1 MYSWENALD
10 VSGNTLISG
19 DLNVTGL
26 LNTENLAV
34 NQIIYSATPL
44 NVSRNTIVNGN
55 LDVTGI
61 LNAGSTHL
69 TPMYSWENA
78 LDVSGNTLI
87 SGDLNVTGF
96 LNTGN
101 MSVSELDV
109 NQITYSATT
118 LNVSRN
124 TIVNG
129 NLDVTGI
136 LNAGSTHLT
145 PMYSWENALD
155 VSGNTLISGNLDV
168 TGFTHLKP
176 TYSLDNALDVS
187 GNTLV
192 SGNLDVT
199 GILTAG
205 IIDVS
210 SMELTSLDVSGTT
223 NLRPTY
229 TWENALDVSGNTLIS
244 GNLDVTGD
252 LKVSQTTF
260 NTVSS
265 QARNITFNDVS
276 GTVMVTGFSSIN
288 SSTTLNASHNGVILA
303 SGTISLTLPDPTTVL
318 GTTYTIKKTDSS
330 ANNVTIIGLV
340 DNENNPE
347 LLEQY
352 SYITIVSDGSAWYK
366 VAEFVAVPEVENPAT
381 IRNSLGMTFQ
391 LIPAGT
397 FVMGSPIDELGR
409 ETDNESQYTVTLT
422 ESFYMQTTEV
432 TQGQWAMVMNDNPS
446 SFTDCGLNCPV
457 ENISW
462 EDAETFIINLN
473 AMGEGSYTFP
483 TEAQWEYAARSGS
496 NKAFANGDISYT
508 DTADPNLDIMG
519 WYDSNSNATPHA
531 VAQKQANAWGLFD
544 MHGNVWEWCND
555 WYDTYP
561 TGSVTDPGGPSTGS
575 TRVLR
580 GGGWNSSALYCRSA
594 ERYSSGP
601 GYRHYYIGLRLSRT
615 P

>member
-1 MYSWENALD
+1 MEGNLSVSGSIAADMIDVASLELTSLD
-10 VSGNTLISG
+10 VSGNSLMSG
-19 DLNVTGL
+19 DLDVTGTL
-26 LNTENLAV
+26 TTANLTVSELDV
-34 NQIIYSATPL
+34 NEIIQSATPL
-44 NVSRNTIVNGN
+44 NVSRNMIVNGD

-61 LNAGSTHL
+61 LSAGYLALS
-69 TPMYSWENA
+69 E
-78 LDVSGNTLI
+78 LDVSGN
-87 SGDLNVTGF
+87 
-96 LNTGN
+96 
-101 MSVSELDV
+101 
-109 NQITYSATT
+109 
-118 LNVSRN
+118 
-124 TIVNG
+124 
-129 NLDVTGI
+129 
-136 LNAGSTHLT
+136 
-145 PMYSWENALD
+145 
-155 VSGNTLISGNLDV
+155 
-168 TGFTHLKP
+168 
-176 TYSLDNALDVS
+176 SLM
-187 GNTLV
+187 

-205 IIDVS
+205 TLDVTALSLNELEITDNTPDPFRFPLNVSGNTRLYQPNSVNGKALSVTGDTYMQGLVEIDGNLSANQLDVTMIS
-210 SMELTSLDVSGTT
+210 SGSSLEINNDLVVNGNLDATGTTHLTSINTMQ
-223 NLRPTY
+223 
-229 TWENALDVSGNTLIS
+229 NALDVSGNSLMS
-244 GNLDVTGD
+244 GNLAVTGD
-252 LKVSQTTF
+252 LSAGILKVSSTTF
-260 NTVSS
+260 NTVAS
-265 QARNITFNDVS
+265 QERNITFNDVS

-340 DNENNPE
+340 DNVNNPE

-409 ETDNESQYTVTLT
+409 GTDESQYTVTLT

-432 TQGQWAMVMNDNPS
+432 TQGQWEMVMNDNPS
-446 SFTDCGLNCPV
+446 NFIDCGLNCPV

-462 EDAETFIINLN
+462 EDAENFIITLN

-496 NKAFANGDISYT
+496 NKAFANADISYT

-575 TRVLR
+575 YRVIR
-580 GGGWNSSALYCRSA
+580 GGSWYSYARLCRSA
-594 ERYSSGP
+594 KRSSSSP
-601 GYRHYYIGLRLSRT
+601 GARNNGIGLRLSRT

>member
-19 DLNVTGL
+19 DLNVTGF
-26 LNTENLAV
+26 LNTGNMSVSELDV
-34 NQIIYSATPL
+34 NQITYSSTPL

-96 LNTGN
+96 LNTEN
-101 MSVSELDV
+101 LDV
-109 NQITYSATT
+109 NQITYSATP

-340 DNENNPE
+340 DNVNNPE

-409 ETDNESQYTVTLT
+409 GTDESQYTVTLT

-432 TQGQWAMVMNDNPS
+432 TQGQWEMLMNDNPS
-446 SFTDCGLNCPV
+446 NFIDCGLNCPV
-457 ENISW
+457 EYISW
-462 EDAETFIINLN
+462 EEAETFIINLN

-496 NKAFANGDISYT
+496 NKAFANGDISNVST
-508 DTADPNLDIMG
+508 DSNLDAMG
-519 WYDSNSNATPHA
+519 WYSSNANSIPHA

-544 MHGNVWEWCND
+544 MHGNVSEWCND
-555 WYDTYP
+555 WSDTYP
-561 TGSVTDPGGPSTGS
+561 TGSVTDPGGPSSGS
-575 TRVLR
+575 SRVFR
-580 GGGWNSSALYCRSA
+580 GGSYGSFANYCRSA
-594 ERYSSGP
+594 HRGSYSP
-601 GYRHYYIGLRLSRT
+601 GGRIANIGLRLSRT
-615 P
+615 LKP